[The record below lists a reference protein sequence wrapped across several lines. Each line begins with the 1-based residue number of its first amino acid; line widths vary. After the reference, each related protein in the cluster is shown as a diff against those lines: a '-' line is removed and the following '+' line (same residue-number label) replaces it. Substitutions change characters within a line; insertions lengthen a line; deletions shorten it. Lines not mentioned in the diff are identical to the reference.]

1 MARERDELEPTGA
14 RPPLLGPTL
23 LDEMEPTGVPPTLLG
38 PTLLDEMEATGAR
51 PTHHPRKAQTPC
63 KIRSDIALPFF
74 SADVALFFFSDA
86 DVVAAVSAKLRPQ
99 KSDCQILDSKPT
111 AAGRRIPAT
120 VALMPSW
127 PFEREKNAPSI
138 GLSQ

>member
-99 KSDCQILDSKPT
+99 KKRLSDPGQQAHGSRQTDPGYLRFDAIM
-111 AAGRRIPAT
+111 AVRA
-120 VALMPSW
+120 
-127 PFEREKNAPSI
+127 REKRSVDRVE
-138 GLSQ
+138 